1 MEVIP
6 FFGFTSSPLEP
17 KGKIWCKHR
26 VYLPLGAPHWPG
38 SPYPM
43 GLLDQSAHRSRMNSV
58 SSCQHVPGTL
68 IKYSFS
74 VFPIPSEPLGLL
86 KQALQDLLSTHL
98 SISSPNIFCLFTS
111 KNLVA
116 ISLQKHPFLPFFPWL
131 THWGLTTSGEY
142 FMITIR
148 TWVSAP
154 TLFSQQLSSPV

>member
-1 MEVIP
+1 MEVTP

-43 GLLDQSAHRSRMNSV
+43 GLLDQSSDRSRLNSV
-58 SSCQHVPGTL
+58 SSRQHVPGTL
-68 IKYSFS
+68 IKYSSS
-74 VFPIPSEPLGLL
+74 VVPHTIRAPGLA
-86 KQALQDLLSTHL
+86 KTSFQDLLSTRL

-116 ISLQKHPFLPFFPWL
+116 ISLQKLPFFPWL

-142 FMITIR
+142 FLITIR
-148 TWVSAP
+148 SWVSAP